1 MVIRMKTRIRELRED
16 RDISQKVVAEYLRC
30 DQSLYSKYEL
40 EKREIPLYIIVKLAF
55 FYNTS
60 TDYLLLLTDKKVP
73 YERRD
78 KIKSPK

>member
-1 MVIRMKTRIRELRED
+1 MKTRIRELRED